1 MTNRLV
7 EWCYTNESIANEA
20 DTGEDTHQYICYS
33 SIIGNLF
40 YAFRFHAP
48 VNDFEK
54 HGKQCLPLSVLYL
67 SKPLNKTLKNNK
79 LF

>member
-1 MTNRLV
+1 MNPLLTPLN
-7 EWCYTNESIANEA
+7 IKI
-20 DTGEDTHQYICYS
+20 GEDTHQYICYS

-54 HGKQCLPLSVLYL
+54 YGKQCLPLSVLYL